1 MKRLNDRSTTPPS
14 HGVAAGNSPRRE
26 PWGTAIQTGRAAEQR
41 KNFEDDAFFRPCRGL
56 IYFKSST
63 HGSHRGLLSDAAP
76 QLLLALLTFLNF
88 SLNAAT
94 LPADWR
100 REQSFTL
107 STAGLTKLS
116 LPVETLDA
124 ALTAL
129 EDLRLYDDAGNE
141 VPYVIERPVPTV
153 KIVRT
158 VKSFQVA
165 MQARATVITIET
177 GLGQPLDTV
186 TLETPA
192 LDFLKPV
199 RVEASADGRTWQKL
213 AQGQPVFR
221 QPNGASRLQLN
232 FSSGVWAW
240 LRLTVDDQRTA
251 AIPFTGARVQATV
264 TESAPVE
271 WSQARISESQENP
284 GETRLA
290 LNLGAA
296 NLSVANVWIA
306 TDEPLFSRHVT
317 LAVPQITEAEIRE
330 QAVGQGA
337 VYRVAVEGQ
346 PASENL
352 SVPLEQQVRSR
363 ELLVFV
369 KNENNPPLPIKSVR
383 IERRPVYLVF
393 LAKQAGTFH
402 LLTGNDHCPAPKYD
416 LAALGM
422 NLKSVAVSPVKI
434 SAPADSASYRAPEVL
449 PGVEDGGT
457 ALDVADWKF
466 RQPVKL
472 ARSGAQQLELG
483 LEALSQA
490 QPGLGDLRLLRGGKQ
505 VPYLLEHTS
514 ISRAIPPAVT
524 ATTDA
529 KDPKLSR
536 WILKLPHAN
545 LPVTRLTCVARTAL
559 FEREI
564 RAYEEVADQR
574 GEKYRRAL
582 GAASWVQMPNRT
594 SKEFVLTLSGPLQSD
609 TLFLETHN
617 GDNAPINLENFQLFH
632 PVSRVVFKAAA
643 GDDFFLYYGNR
654 RVAAPRYDLSLVA
667 GQLLAAEKS
676 AATLA
681 AREQLK
687 KSAWGENRMP
697 GQGGVLFWGI
707 LAVVVVGL
715 LVVISRLLPKASPP
729 PS

>member
-1 MKRLNDRSTTPPS
+1 MKRLNDRSTKPPS

-56 IYFKSST
+56 ICFKLPT
-63 HGSHRGLLSDAAP
+63 HGSRRGLLAAAAP
-76 QLLLALLTFLNF
+76 QLLLALLAIF
-88 SLNAAT
+88 SFSIHAAA
-94 LPADWR
+94 LPDGWR

-107 STAGLTKLS
+107 SASGLTKVS

-124 ALTAL
+124 ARPAL
-129 EDLRLYDDAGNE
+129 EDLRVFDDAGNE
-141 VPYVIERPVPTV
+141 VPYILERPVPTV

-165 MQARATVITIET
+165 MQARATIISIET
-177 GLGQPLDTV
+177 GLMQPLDTV

-199 RVEASADGRTWQKL
+199 RVEASADGKTWQTL
-213 AQGQPVFR
+213 AQGLPVFR
-221 QPNGASRLQLN
+221 LPNGASRLQLN

-240 LRLTVDDQRTA
+240 LRLTVDDQRSA
-251 AIPFTGARVQATV
+251 PVPFTGARVQATV

-271 WSQARISESQENP
+271 TAEAMISERHENP
-284 GETRLA
+284 GATRLA

-296 NLSVANVWIA
+296 NLSVASMQIA
-306 TDEPLFSRHVT
+306 TDEPLFARQVT
-317 LAVPQITEAEIRE
+317 LAVPQVSEDAIRE
-330 QAVGQGA
+330 QPVGKGA
-337 VYRVAVEGQ
+337 IYRVAVEGQ
-346 PASENL
+346 AASENL

-363 ELLVFV
+363 ELLVLI
-369 KNENNPPLPIKSVR
+369 KNEDSPPLPVTAVR

-393 LAKQAGTFH
+393 LAKQSGAFH
-402 LLTGNDHCPAPKYD
+402 LLTGNEHCPAPKYD

-434 SAPADSASYRAPEVL
+434 SPPTDSASYRTPEVL
-449 PGVEDGGT
+449 PGVEDAGA
-457 ALDVADWKF
+457 ALDVADWKY

-472 ARSGAQQLELG
+472 THSGAQQLELD
-483 LEALSQA
+483 LDVLSQA
-490 QPGLGDLRLLRGGKQ
+490 QPGLGDLRLLRSGKQ

-514 ISRAIPPAVT
+514 ITRAIQPGVT
-524 ATTDA
+524 AIIDA

-536 WILKLPHAN
+536 WILKLPQPN

-559 FEREI
+559 FEREMTVQ
-564 RAYEEVADQR
+564 EEVADQR
-574 GEKYRRAL
+574 GEKYRRTV
-582 GAASWVQMPNRT
+582 GNASWVQTPNRT
-594 SKEFVLTLSGPLQSD
+594 NREFSITLNGPLQSD
-609 TLFLETHN
+609 TLFLETRN
-617 GDNAPINLENFQLFH
+617 GDNPPIALENFQLFH

-643 GDDFFLYYGNR
+643 ADEFFLYYGNP
-654 RVAAPRYDLSLVA
+654 RVASPRYDLSLVA
-667 GQLLAAEKS
+667 GQLLTAEKS
-676 AATLA
+676 IATLA

-697 GQGGVLFWGI
+697 GQGGLLFWGI

-715 LVVISRLLPKASPP
+715 LVVISRLLPKSSPP
-729 PS
+729 A